1 MKEVSSLSR
10 PLVLASPQVTGQS
23 VWGESSSAL
32 TGTRVDGVY
41 VVIGGGHQHLVI
53 QQDLV
58 PLLDSHGT
66 NVQGTGFEIMFD
78 GLEKL
83 IVIVG
88 RKARICQGIF
98 TKYMI
103 SVEDLLVQTVSASW
117 LDSSL

>member
-1 MKEVSSLSR
+1 MKAVSSLSR

-32 TGTRVDGVY
+32 TGTRVDGVLSLEG
-41 VVIGGGHQHLVI
+41 VISTWSSSKTLYHCLIVMVLMFRGLV
-53 QQDLV
+53 
-58 PLLDSHGT
+58 
-66 NVQGTGFEIMFD
+66 FEIMFD

-103 SVEDLLVQTVSASW
+103 SVEDLVVQTVSESW
-117 LDSSL
+117 VDSSL